1 VNATLLLISFLFPP
15 PVVAYGLAPVY
26 VHESPTV
33 LKRITTF
40 RYKMRP
46 DLIVLYCIAPDPNAV
61 TIQCVVMKPGQLI
74 LADADATELK
84 L

>member
-1 VNATLLLISFLFPP
+1 MNTLLLISFFLLPP

-26 VHESPTV
+26 VHETATT
-33 LKRITTF
+33 LKRVATF

-46 DLIVLYCIAPDPNAV
+46 DLVVLYCISHDPDSV
-61 TIQCVVMKPGQLI
+61 TIQCVVKKPGQLI
-74 LADADATELK
+74 LADADATELR